1 LYNNDDINRN
11 YLVPLVILHQ
21 AENDAARKTEYRQ
34 TIEFLSNSIGATQNV
49 EKYIR

>member
-11 YLVPLVILHQ
+11 YLIPLVILFQ
-21 AENDAARKTEYRQ
+21 AEQDATKKAEYRQ
-34 TIEFLSNSIGATQNV
+34 TIDFLSNSIGANKNL